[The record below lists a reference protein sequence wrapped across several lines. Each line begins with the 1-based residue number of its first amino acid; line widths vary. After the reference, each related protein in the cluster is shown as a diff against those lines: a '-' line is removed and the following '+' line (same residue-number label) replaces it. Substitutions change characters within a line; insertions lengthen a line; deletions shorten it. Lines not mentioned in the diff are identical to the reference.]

1 MKKENYLGWKNLV
14 ASFCVCVCVCVITV
28 LETKIGT
35 EGTHSATGVIVS
47 RSVQLKE
54 QEHTCVV
61 F

>member
-1 MKKENYLGWKNLV
+1 M